1 MDKYYKIVE
10 YNACIDIAQFKAEL
24 YELKPETE
32 LKLEKMKVKGRGYSL
47 ELNPTLKMDSDENI
61 TLTLVWNDNVE
72 LKQTIQIEI
81 VQIETKRTRANRKG
95 YKSFFKR
102 NDKRYKKL
110 YYIETCFKG
119 KNEFGGYNLC
129 TCKSKLDRIKLILA
143 KGNPER
149 KRGQR
154 WHQGKLTPYGKQ
166 CLRYEMAQMEM
177 IKFLYGELT
186 QTQKDTLDLTKKALK
201 KIDES
206 LNKHKNKRKSK

>member
-1 MDKYYKIVE
+1 MDKYYRVNE
-10 YNACIDIAQFKAEL
+10 YNACIKIADFLAKI

-72 LKQTIQIEI
+72 LKQTIQIERE
-81 VQIETKRTRANRKG
+81 VFGMRKA
-95 YKSFFKR
+95 YRYFFRRK
-102 NDKRYKKL
+102 DKRFRNL
-110 YYIETCFKG
+110 YYIENCFKG
-119 KNEFGGYNLC
+119 SKEFGGYPL
-129 TCKSKLDRIKLILA
+129 TTGKTKMEKIKLILR
-143 KGNPER
+143 KGNPE
-149 KRGQR
+149 KKGGQR
-154 WHQGKLTPYGKQ
+154 WCQGKLTPYGRRCVK
-166 CLRYEMAQMEM
+166 YEMAQMEM

>member
-10 YNACIDIAQFKAEL
+10 YNACIKIADFLAKI
-24 YELKPETE
+24 YELKPEME

-61 TLTLVWNDNVE
+61 TLTLVWNDNIE
-72 LKQTIQIEI
+72 LKQTIQIE
-81 VQIETKRTRANRKG
+81 KMKGAKDNRSTM
-95 YKSFFKR
+95 YFFKR
-102 NDKRYKKL
+102 KDNRHRKL
-110 YYIETCFKG
+110 YYIENCFKS
-119 KNEFGGYNLC
+119 KSEFKGYSYLV
-129 TCKSKLDRIKLILA
+129 CKSKMEKIKLILA

-149 KRGQR
+149 KGGKR

-166 CLRYEMAQMEM
+166 CVRYEIAQMEM
-177 IKFLYGELT
+177 IKYLYGELT